1 MAHPLL
7 PISMFHIE
15 RDRGR
20 IEVRFDPDPALVE
33 NFVQILAHVLIQEHT
48 PDAYPLLAVV
58 RELVLR
64 CMAPAATRA
73 EVHACIERV
82 RGGIWRVTVAPVA
95 TAAGGDAGSPGVS
108 RGHEL
113 AREVGRSSDGLTVS
127 AVVDCSGRAGR
138 RLARQG
144 GRQ

>member
-1 MAHPLL
+1 MG
-7 PISMFHIE
+7 MFHIE
-15 RDRGR
+15 RGPDR
-20 IEVRFDPDPALVE
+20 IEVRFVPDPALVE

-64 CMAPAATRA
+64 CTTAGS
-73 EVHACIERV
+73 EVHARIERV

-95 TAAGGDAGSPGVS
+95 AMADGGAGSPDVPPV
-108 RGHEL
+108 HQL
-113 AREVGRSSDGLTVS
+113 AREVGRLPDGLTVS
-127 AVVDCSGRAGR
+127 AVVDCSGRAAR

>member
-1 MAHPLL
+1 MG
-7 PISMFHIE
+7 MFHIE

-20 IEVRFDPDPALVE
+20 IEVRFAPDPALVE

-64 CMAPAATRA
+64 CTAPTAAGA

-82 RGGIWRVTVAPVA
+82 RGGVWRVSVTPVA
-95 TAAGGDAGSPGVS
+95 TAAEGDAGSPEVS
-108 RGHEL
+108 RVHEL
-113 AREVGRSSDGLTVS
+113 AREVGRSPDGLTVS
-127 AVVDCSGRAGR
+127 AVVDCSGRGGR